1 MKFVRII
8 PGYNHLCAV
17 KDDKKETDELSLL
30 FRQWNN
36 FNYLLAFFLAHLDDL
51 HGFFHIERV
60 SDAIKD
66 TMEDAQELERL
77 ILDFPYT
84 ERLDGLFHPLSSA
97 DQRMHELT
105 REKARNWNRVQHP
118 SWLRIYAI
126 RIEPNVYVVTGG
138 AIKLTATMQEREH
151 TKREL
156 DKLNACRDFLRRNGV
171 FDKDSFID
179 VFMEE
184 D

>member
-1 MKFVRII
+1 MIR
-8 PGYNHLCAV
+8 
-17 KDDKKETDELSLL
+17 T
-30 FRQWNN
+30 
-36 FNYLLAFFLAHLDDL
+36 HLDDL

-66 TMEDAQELERL
+66 
-77 ILDFPYT
+77 
-84 ERLDGLFHPLSSA
+84 
-97 DQRMHELT
+97 
-105 REKARNWNRVQHP
+105 
-118 SWLRIYAI
+118 
-126 RIEPNVYVVTGG
+126 
-138 AIKLTATMQEREH
+138 TMQEREH

-179 VFMEE
+179 FFMEE